1 MKYLSI
7 DAGGTFI
14 KYAWLDEKANILSQ
28 GKKTTPRTT
37 KEDFLAVIKEIW
49 SHESDEKGGICL
61 SLPGTINTK
70 TGFVHQGGSL
80 TYHHQLNIKKY
91 YEHEL
96 HTQVEVEN
104 DARCAALAEM
114 TSGHMQGIQ
123 NGIVLT
129 FGTGVGGCFI
139 INGDIYKGTHLLSG
153 EVSMLICKDL
163 KTYGHDAVLGN
174 IAGIP
179 GFVKRVCDIK
189 GIEPSDGKT
198 VFEWIE
204 QGDQKAVEMFEKY
217 CYDVVIQLMNLQL
230 IIDPQ
235 RVCLGGGV
243 SENPIFVS
251 GIQRAMQNF
260 YDSLPYPIPPLEII
274 SCAHHNDANL
284 IGAYYHFQKQHSK
297 ARS

>member
-14 KYAWLDEKANILSQ
+14 KYAWLDEKANILTQ
-28 GKKTTPRTT
+28 GKKPTPRTT

-49 SHESDEKGGICL
+49 NHESDDKGGLCL
-61 SLPGTINTK
+61 SLPGTINTQ

-80 TYHHQLNIKKY
+80 TYHHQLNIIEY
-91 YEHEL
+91 YEKEL
-96 HTQVEVEN
+96 QTHVEVEN

-114 TSGHMQGIQ
+114 TSGHMKGIQ

-139 INGDIYKGTHLLSG
+139 INGNIYKGTHLLSG
-153 EVSMLICKDL
+153 EVSALICKDL
-163 KTYGHDAVLGN
+163 KTYGHDALLGN
-174 IAGIP
+174 MAGIP
-179 GFVKRVCDIK
+179 SFVKRVCEAK
-189 GIEPSDGKT
+189 GVEKTDGKT
-198 VFEWIE
+198 VFKWIE
-204 QGDQKAVEMFEKY
+204 HGDEIAVKMFKEY
-217 CYDVVIQLMNLQL
+217 CYDVIIQLMNLQL

-243 SENPIFVS
+243 SENPIFID
-251 GIQRAMQNF
+251 GIKKAMEDF
-260 YDSLPYPIPPLEII
+260 YNSLPYPVPHLDIM

-284 IGAYYHFQKQHSK
+284 KGAFYHFQRCMRGERQ
-297 ARS
+297 

>member
-1 MKYLSI
+1 MKYLCI

-14 KYAWLDEKANILSQ
+14 KFAWLDEKANILTQ
-28 GKKTTPRTT
+28 GKKPTPRTT

-49 SHESDEKGGICL
+49 NDENDEKAGICL
-61 SLPGTINTK
+61 SLPGTINTQ

-80 TYHHQLNIKKY
+80 TYHHQFNIKEY
-91 YEHEL
+91 YEKEL
-96 HTQVEVEN
+96 QTHVEVEN

-114 TSGHMQGIQ
+114 TSGNMQGIQ

-153 EVSMLICKDL
+153 EVSALICKDL
-163 KTYGHDAVLGN
+163 RTNGHNALLGN

-179 GFVKRVCDIK
+179 GFVKRVCEAK
-189 GIEPSDGKT
+189 GVEASDGKS

-204 QGDQKAVEMFEKY
+204 KGDEIAVKMFNQY

-230 IIDPQ
+230 IIDPE

-243 SENPIFVS
+243 SENPIFIG
-251 GIQRAMQNF
+251 GIQKAMKAF
-260 YDSLPYPIPPLEII
+260 YASLPYPVPHLDIM

-284 IGAYYHFQKQHSK
+284 KGAFYHFQKCVQGQ
-297 ARS
+297 RQ